1 MIERHN
7 MNGLTIKRTFHI
19 RRQEKGQ
26 KQIRHGT
33 APHRPDSRVPR
44 ISRLMALAIKFDC
57 MLKTGELADM
67 AQIAA
72 RGQVTRARMTQIMN
86 LNLLAPDIQE
96 RLLCLPQTDKGRDEI
111 TIRTLQKIAL
121 EPDWRRQRD
130 KLDEFM

>member
-1 MIERHN
+1 

-19 RRQEKGQ
+19 CRQEKGQ
-26 KQIRHGT
+26 KQIMHGS
-33 APHRPDSRVPR
+33 APERLKSRMPR
-44 ISRLMALAIKFDC
+44 ISKLMALAIKFDY

-96 RLLCLPQTDKGRDEI
+96 RLLCLPQTDKGKDEI
-111 TIRTLQKIAL
+111 TIRTLQRVAL
-121 EPDWRRQRD
+121 EPDWKRQRA
-130 KLDEFM
+130 KLAEFM